1 MQQSYQE
8 DNLDALERIFRG
20 SINWMNLL
28 MIGLNVIVYFVTIK
42 IKSSE
47 NTAYMI
53 CYGASYAPAIRD
65 GEWYRLLTSMFLH
78 YDLEH
83 LLNNMLLLLFIGDW
97 VEGLVGKWKYIVL
110 YLGGGLAGNVLSF
123 LWDIRTG
130 QYYYSVGASG
140 AVYAIIGA
148 LLVLLLKNKG
158 RMKDVTASRV
168 GVVLLLTI
176 HHGLQSAGI
185 DNAAHIGGALGGML
199 FALILYKKDVYDRLI
214 EST

>member
-20 SINWMNLL
+20 TINWMNLL
-28 MIGLNVIVYFVTIK
+28 VIGLNVIVYFVTIR
-42 IKSSE
+42 SSE
-47 NTAYMI
+47 STAYMI
-53 CYGASYAPAIRD
+53 NYGASYAPAIRD

-97 VEGLVGKWKYIVL
+97 VEDLVGKWKYIVL
-110 YLGGGLAGNVLSF
+110 YLSGGLVGNVLSF
-123 LWDIRTG
+123 LWDIKIG
-130 QYYYSVGASG
+130 EYYYSVGASG

-199 FALILYKKDVYDRLI
+199 FSWILYKKDV
-214 EST
+214 